1 MTPLRKAALVSTDD
15 GRVVVAFDGGW
26 KCAISIVADGI
37 GRVVFTPP
45 DGLREPR
52 TWAIAASFPSPR
64 GGGVS
69 GGGDGIH
76 AKLEP
81 SPNTLTPP
89 AFAGEGLRLSPAE
102 RGQNRAA
109 LFPTSHGDVTQYD
122 TALTLTSSN
131 LRATITLS
139 PFAVTWHQFDG
150 TAWLACCAD
159 RPSYAYAAG
168 AKSGTVTHWQAR
180 DGHDQYFGLGDKT
193 GPLNKA
199 GRRFRTRQLD
209 ALGYNGET
217 SDPLYKHWPFFIGR
231 RADTGST
238 YGVYYDTLA
247 ECTFD
252 FGQEFDNYHDFYR
265 ASEIADGDLDYYV
278 IAGPDVSGALARYM
292 QLIGGTAMPPRWSLG
307 YANTAMALADFPDA
321 QNKIREFLA
330 FAERDKFPLSSF
342 HFGSGYTSRG
352 KQRYVFTWNTD
363 KFPDARGLL
372 NAFKAADV
380 RTMANLKPCLLNDHP
395 AYAGIEASGGFVRDS
410 ATGKPCLDQ
419 FWDGW
424 GAHLDF
430 TRDTDRRWWQENFK
444 KQVLDFGIDTGW
456 NDNNEYEIWSET
468 GQSDGHGAPLP
479 IHRSRALQA
488 LLMTQA
494 TSEAQAHARPDERV
508 YTVTR
513 AGPPGIQRYAQTW
526 SGDNTTSWHTMRW
539 NQRMALTM
547 SLSGMFNIGH
557 DIGGFAGPVPSAEM
571 LIRWTQA
578 CCLLPRM
585 IMNSWKAD
593 GSVNS
598 PWLHAEATAPI
609 RAAIGL
615 RLHLMPYLYTLMWQA
630 STAHAPVLRP
640 TFFNFGDDA
649 TCWNDNDEMMVGG
662 DLLVAPV
669 FAPGAGE
676 RTLYLPSGAHATG
689 WYEFWSGEYF
699 AGGQTVTVN
708 APLGRLPL
716 FVRAGALLPT
726 TDTWNDANKTEESS
740 RVLNYYPPLPSDSTV
755 ETNATLFEDDGLQT
769 THTSDRFSILSFS
782 ASATRENLTLR
793 VSQSGSWPLPYD
805 RVRIQ
810 MPDPFN
816 EKRTLQLQSGGVR
829 LTH

>member
-1 MTPLRKAALVSTDD
+1 MTPLRKASVVSTDD
-15 GRVVVAFDGGW
+15 GRVVLSFTGGW
-26 KCAISIVADGI
+26 TCVISIVNDGI
-37 GRVVFTPP
+37 GRVLFTPP
-45 DGLREPR
+45 AGLREPR
-52 TWAIAASFPSPR
+52 TWAIADLAPLPRRERGWGEGEASLQNTLGGASPAPPLPNPLPR
-64 GGGVS
+64 G
-69 GGGDGIH
+69 
-76 AKLEP
+76 
-81 SPNTLTPP
+81 
-89 AFAGEGLRLSPAE
+89 E
-102 RGQNRAA
+102 RGQNRAT
-109 LFPTSHGDVTQYD
+109 LFAASVASVSRVDSSLWISSPT
-122 TALTLTSSN
+122 
-131 LRATITLS
+131 LRAQISLE
-139 PFAVTWHQFDG
+139 PFAITWQQFDG
-150 TAWLACCAD
+150 GAWLACCAD
-159 RPSYAYAAG
+159 RPSYAYSAG
-168 AKSGTVTHWQAR
+168 EKSGTIMHWQAR
-180 DGHDQYFGLGDKT
+180 DGDDQYFGLGDKT

-199 GRRFRTRQLD
+199 GQRLRTRQLD

-265 ASEIADGDLDYYV
+265 ATEIADGDLDYYV
-278 IAGPDVSGALARYM
+278 IAGPNTVGVLTRYLP
-292 QLIGGTAMPPRWSLG
+292 LIGGTAMPPRWSLG

-321 QNKIREFLA
+321 QQKIREFLA
-330 FAERDKFPLSSF
+330 LAERDQFPLSSF

-372 NAFKAADV
+372 DAFKAADV

-395 AYAGIEASGGFVRDS
+395 AFAAIEASGGFVRDA

-430 TRDTDRRWWQENFK
+430 TRDADRLWWQANFK
-444 KQVLDFGIDTGW
+444 QQVLDFGIDTGW

-468 GQSDGHGAPLP
+468 GQSDGHGTAIP

-494 TSEAQAHARPDERV
+494 TSDAQAEMRPDERV

-630 STAHAPVLRP
+630 STAHTPVLRP
-640 TFFNFGDDA
+640 TFFHFGDDA
-649 TCWNDNDEMMVGG
+649 TCWQDNDEMMVGG

-669 FAPGAGE
+669 FEAGARQ
-676 RTLYLPSGAHATG
+676 RTFYLPRGAHAKG
-689 WYEFWSGEYF
+689 WYDFWSGEYF
-699 AGGQTVTVN
+699 AGGQTITLD
-708 APLGRLPL
+708 APLDRLPL
-716 FVRAGALLPT
+716 LVRAGALLAT
-726 TDTWNDANKTEESS
+726 TDTWSDAEKTEESS
-740 RVLNYYPPLPSDSTV
+740 RALRYYPTPQSDHAV
-755 ETNATLFEDDGLQT
+755 ETHTSLFEDNGLQT
-769 THTSDRFSILSFS
+769 RNAVDHCVVHRFHATSTRDKLSID
-782 ASATRENLTLR
+782 ATQQGT
-793 VSQSGSWPLPYD
+793 WTLPYESI
-805 RVRIQ
+805 RVAL
-810 MPDPFN
+810 PES
-816 EKRTLQLQSGGVR
+816 EKRTLNLQSTGVR
-829 LTH
+829 LTQ

>member
-1 MTPLRKAALVSTDD
+1 M
-15 GRVVVAFDGGW
+15 
-26 KCAISIVADGI
+26 
-37 GRVVFTPP
+37 
-45 DGLREPR
+45 
-52 TWAIAASFPSPR
+52 FPSSQ
-64 GGGVS
+64 GS
-69 GGGDGIH
+69 
-76 AKLEP
+76 A
-81 SPNTLTPP
+81 
-89 AFAGEGLRLSPAE
+89 
-102 RGQNRAA
+102 
-109 LFPTSHGDVTQYD
+109 
-122 TALTLTSSN
+122 TALDSNLSLASPN
-131 LRATITLS
+131 LRAKITLE
-139 PFAVTWHQFDG
+139 PFAITWQQFDG
-150 TAWLACCAD
+150 STWLNCCAD

-168 AKSGTVTHWQAR
+168 AKSGTITHWQAR
-180 DGHDQYFGLGDKT
+180 DAHDQYFGLGDKT

-217 SDPLYKHWPFFIGR
+217 SDPLYKHWPFFLGR

-238 YGVYYDTLA
+238 YGLYYDTLA

-252 FGQEFDNYHDFYR
+252 FGLEFDNYHDFYR
-265 ASEIADGDLDYYV
+265 ATEIADGDLDYYV
-278 IAGPDVSGALARYM
+278 IAGPDVAGALTRYM

-321 QNKIREFLA
+321 QDKIREFLA
-330 FAERDKFPLSSF
+330 LAEREQFPLSSF

-352 KQRYVFTWNTD
+352 KQRYVFTWNTS
-363 KFPDARGLL
+363 KFPDAPALL
-372 NAFKAADV
+372 AAFKAAGV

-395 AYAGIEASGGFVRDS
+395 AYAALVASGSFVRDS
-410 ATGKPCLDQ
+410 ATGLPCLDQ

-430 TRDTDRRWWQENFK
+430 TRDADRAWWQENFK
-444 KQVLDFGIDTGW
+444 QQVLDVGIDTGW

-468 GQSDGHGAPLP
+468 GQSDGNGSPLP

-494 TSEAQAHARPDERV
+494 THAAQADAQPDERV

-526 SGDNTTSWHTMRW
+526 TGDNTTSWHTMRW

-593 GSVNS
+593 GRVNS

-630 STAHAPVLRP
+630 STQHVPVLRP
-640 TFFNFGDDA
+640 TFFHFGDDA
-649 TCWNDNDEMMVGG
+649 KCWTDNDEMMVGG
-662 DLLVAPV
+662 DLLVAPI
-669 FAPGAGE
+669 FEDGARQ
-676 RTLYLPSGAHATG
+676 RTLYLPKGAHAEG
-689 WYEFWSGEYF
+689 WYDFWSNEYF
-699 AGGQTVTVN
+699 AGGQTITVD
-708 APLGRLPL
+708 APLARLPL
-716 FVRAGALLPT
+716 LVRAGALLPT
-726 TDTWNDANKTEESS
+726 TDTWSDANKTEESS
-740 RVLNYYPPLPSDSTV
+740 RALRYYPGPPSDAIIQTQ
-755 ETNATLFEDDGLQT
+755 AQLFEDDGLQT
-769 THTSDRFSILSFS
+769 THAPDRCVAHQFR
-782 ASATRENLTLR
+782 ATATRTAL
-793 VSQSGSWPLPYD
+793 S
-805 RVRIQ
+805 I
-810 MPDPFN
+810 
-816 EKRTLQLQSGGVR
+816 QLQSHGSWALPYTHIRVQLPSTEQRVVALHTDGLR
-829 LTH
+829 LSR

>member
-1 MTPLRKAALVSTDD
+1 MTPLRKASVVSTD
-15 GRVVVAFDGGW
+15 GGKISLAFEGGW
-26 KCAISIVADGI
+26 KCAISIVSEGV
-37 GRVVFTPP
+37 GRVLFSPP
-45 DGLREPR
+45 NGLREPR
-52 TWAIAASFPSPR
+52 TWAITPAPLHSSPLPR
-64 GGGVS
+64 G
-69 GGGDGIH
+69 
-76 AKLEP
+76 
-81 SPNTLTPP
+81 
-89 AFAGEGLRLSPAE
+89 E
-102 RGQNRAA
+102 RGQDRATFFA
-109 LFPTSHGDVTQYD
+109 SSIATVSRGDSSLTLSSAKLRARVTLEPF
-122 TALTLTSSN
+122 ALT
-131 LRATITLS
+131 
-139 PFAVTWHQFDG
+139 WEQFDG
-150 TAWLACCAD
+150 TAWLACCTD

-168 AKSGTVTHWQAR
+168 AKSGVITHWQAR
-180 DGHDQYFGLGDKT
+180 DEHDQYFGLGDKT

-199 GRRFRTRQLD
+199 GRRLRTRQLD

-217 SDPLYKHWPFFIGR
+217 SDPLYKHWPFFVGR

-265 ASEIADGDLDYYV
+265 ATEIADGDLDYYV
-278 IAGPDVSGALARYM
+278 IAGPDVSAALARYM

-321 QNKIREFLA
+321 QQKIREFLA
-330 FAERDKFPLSSF
+330 LAERDRFPLSSF

-380 RTMANLKPCLLNDHP
+380 RTMANLKPCLLNNHP
-395 AYAGIEASGGFVRDS
+395 AYAGIEADGGFVRDT

-430 TRDTDRRWWQENFK
+430 TRAADRKWWQDGFK

-468 GQSDGHGAPLP
+468 GQSDGHGTPIP

-494 TSEAQAHARPDERV
+494 TSEAQAQACPSERV

-578 CCLLPRM
+578 CCLVPRM

-593 GSVNS
+593 GSVNT
-598 PWLHAEATAPI
+598 PWLHAGATALI

-630 STAHAPVLRP
+630 STQHMPVLRP
-640 TFFNFGDDA
+640 TFFHFGNDA
-649 TCWNDNDEMMVGG
+649 TCWKDNDEMMVGG

-669 FAPGAGE
+669 FVDGVRT
-676 RTLYLPSGAHATG
+676 RTLYLPRGAHTEG
-689 WYEFWSGEYF
+689 WYDFWSGEYF
-699 AGGQTVTVN
+699 AGGQTITVD
-708 APLGRLPL
+708 ALLHRLPL

-726 TDTWNDANKTEESS
+726 TDTWSDAAKTEERS
-740 RVLNYYPPLPSDSTV
+740 RALRYYPSPPSDRAL
-755 ETNATLFEDDGLQT
+755 ETHASLFEDNGLQT
-769 THTSDRFSILSFS
+769 TNAADQCVVHHFHATSTRDELSIK
-782 ASATRENLTLR
+782 ATQQGT
-793 VSQSGSWPLPYD
+793 WTLPYESI
-805 RVRIQ
+805 RIVL
-810 MPDPFN
+810 PES
-816 EKRTLQLQSGGVR
+816 EKRALDQLSPRASGVR
-829 LTH
+829 LTQ